1 MSLREIRQDN
11 RRKSS
16 LKAKSH
22 ILRVFKEANV
32 TNCSRLFVHKPLQ
45 MSSQI
50 FGSGTL
56 VISAIVAI
64 GLIAAKMMP
73 LHPPYH
79 SIVPV

>member
-1 MSLREIRQDN
+1 
-11 RRKSS
+11 
-16 LKAKSH
+16 
-22 ILRVFKEANV
+22 
-32 TNCSRLFVHKPLQ
+32 

-64 GLIAAKMMP
+64 GLIATKMRP

-79 SIVPV
+79 SIVPYKNVYLCVKSNEKDKYLSTIITEVVVIVLK